1 MHDESEDPRDDERVP
16 DEIQMALP
24 HLDEREVLELLEL
37 FAHEYV
43 RRFSGSPESI
53 LVVPKAAA
61 TGAESGYGEAIE
73 HGRRPAEKGGARSPA
88 ATNGTF
94 A

>member
-16 DEIQMALP
+16 DKIQMALP
-24 HLDEREVLELLEL
+24 HLDEREILESLEL

-53 LVVPKAAA
+53 LAVMKAATA
-61 TGAESGYGEAIE
+61 GAESGYGEAIE
-73 HGRRPAEKGGARSPA
+73 HGRRKPEAG
-88 ATNGTF
+88 
-94 A
+94 

>member
-1 MHDESEDPRDDERVP
+1 MRDQPEGPHGGRRVP

-24 HLDEREVLELLEL
+24 HLDEREILESLEL

-53 LVVPKAAA
+53 LVVTKAAA
-61 TGAESGYGEAIE
+61 TGAESGFVEAIE
-73 HGRRPAEKGGARSPA
+73 NGRRQPEKG
-88 ATNGTF
+88 
-94 A
+94 

>member
-1 MHDESEDPRDDERVP
+1 MHNGPANLRDGERVP

-24 HLDEREVLELLEL
+24 HLDEREILESLEL

-53 LVVPKAAA
+53 LAVTKAA
-61 TGAESGYGEAIE
+61 TDGAASGYGEAIE
-73 HGRRPAEKGGARSPA
+73 HGGRQPETG
-88 ATNGTF
+88 
-94 A
+94 

>member
-1 MHDESEDPRDDERVP
+1 MHDGPEDPHDAERVP

-24 HLDEREVLELLEL
+24 HLDVQEILESLEL

-53 LVVPKAAA
+53 LVVTKAAA
-61 TGAESGYGEAIE
+61 GAESDNGETIE
-73 HGRRPAEKGGARSPA
+73 QGRRKPEAG
-88 ATNGTF
+88 
-94 A
+94 